1 MFERGNIITVG
12 IRPAWD
18 VVCSADGI
26 EWGDHKVL
34 DARTS
39 VPAGKALNVSKA
51 LAWLGYPSIA
61 TGLWGQEDY
70 DEMVESLRPL
80 SSFIDIRF
88 AAVRGHTRQN
98 ITLRDTKKNR
108 EMHLRLSGSLANK
121 GSIRRMADQL
131 LRMIDK
137 DDVLVFGGSMPE
149 GQLLDDVVSL
159 IWDCKQK
166 HTDIILDTSGAAIEK
181 LVNSGQISLVSPNI
195 SELENL
201 LNCRI
206 KEDAQAVMRAGRRLL
221 DKVPSIIVSLGAEG
235 AVYLSR
241 DECWH
246 CFYSGVDRKVLKTVA
261 GGDYLLAGFIAGMR
275 ENPSPEY
282 ALAKGVRLA
291 TGFVFGLCKD
301 HEPWELEEMIE
312 IKTNRL

>member
-70 DEMVESLRPL
+70 DEMAEQLRPL

-98 ITLRDTKKNR
+98 ITLRDTRKNR
-108 EMHLRLSGSLANK
+108 EMHLRLPGTLANK
-121 GSIRRMADQL
+121 GSIRRMSDQL

-149 GQLLDDVVSL
+149 GALLEEVVSL

-166 HTDIILDTSGAAIEK
+166 HTNIILDTSGTALER
-181 LVNSGQISLVSPNI
+181 LVSSGQISLISPNI
-195 SELENL
+195 TELENL
-201 LNCRI
+201 LNCRV
-206 KEDAQAVMRAGRRLL
+206 KEDPQAVLRAGRRLL
-221 DKVPSIIVSLGAEG
+221 DKVSALIVSLGSEG
-235 AVYLSR
+235 AVFISR

-246 CFYSGVDRKVLKTVA
+246 SFYAGADRDVLKTVA
-261 GGDYLLAGFIAGMR
+261 GGDYLLAGFIAGMK

-282 ALAKGVRLA
+282 ALTKAVRLA

-301 HEPWELEEMIE
+301 HEPWQLDEMLEIE
-312 IKTNRL
+312 TNHL